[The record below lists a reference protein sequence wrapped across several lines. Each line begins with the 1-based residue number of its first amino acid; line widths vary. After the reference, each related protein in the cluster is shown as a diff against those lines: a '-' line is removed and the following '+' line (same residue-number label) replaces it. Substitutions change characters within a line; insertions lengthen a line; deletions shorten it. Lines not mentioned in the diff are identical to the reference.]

1 MNNQELK
8 VALNLKDKFAGKRHG
23 EKIELLTVRDGLMV
37 KIIKLRDEMAMK
49 RHQERLKILMEDY

>member
-8 VALNLKDKFAGKRHG
+8 VALSLKDKFAGKRHN
-23 EKIELLTVRDGLMV
+23 EKIELLTVRDRLMV
-37 KIIKLRDEMAMK
+37 KIIKLRDEKEMK